1 MAVALERLPEFQSTN
16 VIPGSEMDV
25 QAMLA
30 VLPAAINHV
39 MPLSLDQY
47 NRNLIA
53 CGMVTVIFIPSGM
66 ALAFPNWFKRFWQAI

>member
-53 CGMVTVIFIPSGM
+53 CGIVTVIFTVCGM
-66 ALAFPNWFKRFWQAI
+66 ALAFPNWFKRFWRAI